1 MHRDSKL
8 KRAELK
14 RLLMDQKYAGAGYKS
29 NPKALEKFKQV
40 PYQLIYQ
47 KKFVEHNKKE
57 VE

>member
-47 KKFVEHNKKE
+47 KKMEELND
-57 VE
+57 